1 MRKNVKKEYIIRQL
15 AVPTKLRYDSK
26 AGGCH
31 MGIQKTYDSIR
42 QKYFWPGMYQD
53 IHKYITKCKTCQV
66 TKRDVHAK
74 KHTMHPLPIQ
84 DACSRWHMDI
94 LADLPKAK
102 EGYQYICLMI
112 DSFSHWCECVFLQSQ
127 DTAHVAK
134 VLYNDLLSRY
144 GLPSSILSDQGQ
156 NCMSKLASSL
166 NTLFEVTRI
175 RTSSFHPQTYGICE

>member
-42 QKYFWPGMYQD
+42 QQYLWPGIYQD

-102 EGYQYICLMI
+102 EGYQYILV
-112 DSFSHWCECVFLQSQ
+112 SFEM
-127 DTAHVAK
+127 
-134 VLYNDLLSRY
+134 
-144 GLPSSILSDQGQ
+144 PS
-156 NCMSKLASSL
+156 
-166 NTLFEVTRI
+166 
-175 RTSSFHPQTYGICE
+175 